1 MDSNQIC
8 LYDCVNCVV
17 QFMIFKLP
25 KARNLSTEE
34 RINSFVYVIGA
45 GNIFARIAAEK
56 RINII
61 QYLRE

>member
-1 MDSNQIC
+1 
-8 LYDCVNCVV
+8 
-17 QFMIFKLP
+17 MIFKLP